1 MKTNRNTYQIG
12 RSVRTVKR
20 ILAEEKNTGTLRP
33 PKVPQREDLLISA
46 EHQKYLIRRTVHQFF
61 FDNLPPTLNLI
72 HAKIQQNEEI
82 PKLTRSKLLLLLLLL
97 FGMLVNRLYTQTKT
111 NSKQRYTM
119 QQLKKRLCTRYGK
132 RSIKPLNQSL
142 KLSKTNHKNIALTTV
157 AIE

>member
-1 MKTNRNTYQIG
+1 M
-12 RSVRTVKR
+12 SLRTLFCTAFIIK
-20 ILAEEKNTGTLRP
+20 K
-33 PKVPQREDLLISA
+33 K
-46 EHQKYLIRRTVHQFF
+46 
-61 FDNLPPTLNLI
+61 
-72 HAKIQQNEEI
+72 
-82 PKLTRSKLLLLLLLL
+82 LLLL